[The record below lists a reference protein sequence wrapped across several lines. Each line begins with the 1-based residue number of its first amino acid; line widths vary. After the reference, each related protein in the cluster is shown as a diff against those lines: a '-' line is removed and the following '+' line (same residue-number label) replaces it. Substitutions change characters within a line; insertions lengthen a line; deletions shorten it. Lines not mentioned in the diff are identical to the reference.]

1 MTVVAP
7 SHMAPSGPSQPST
20 STTTAKRKRT
30 KSLTK
35 ESTLDE
41 RLNAISIEQPPAH
54 AGIPRADNLAT
65 LLAQGLQSKDKKM
78 LNGVLQQTNEKII
91 LNTVRRLPL
100 SVVKP
105 LVEELSTRMH
115 GHAQSGHTL
124 IRWMRTVLTVHT
136 SHLMVFPDLVES
148 LSGIYAMMDS
158 RVCLFNRMS

>member
-78 LNGVLQQTNEKII
+78 LNVSSVTLENCFLSSI
-91 LNTVRRLPL
+91 LSGKCLLPL
-100 SVVKP
+100 TYK
-105 LVEELSTRMH
+105 
-115 GHAQSGHTL
+115 L
-124 IRWMRTVLTVHT
+124 IHIMLLR
-136 SHLMVFPDLVES
+136 
-148 LSGIYAMMDS
+148 
-158 RVCLFNRMS
+158 